1 MNNHFAELINT
12 RLKPDVETRLDMS
25 RFNGFPSAPKRLK
38 RFSSTSLGCTGLKS
52 GVNESS
58 LRKTFSFLL
67 VLLTVLLHAASSFA
81 EQTDD
86 TEYEAVAEEYIK
98 TYLAAH
104 PLEGTALG
112 LHEYDGKIS
121 DYSRLALDAELSR
134 LRRFE
139 DRLAK
144 FDPAKLGARQSID
157 LRILQAA
164 VKKDLFEMQDMSVF
178 ERNPMVYAGAAD
190 VNVYIKRNFAPLED
204 RVRSLVAIESQIP
217 NILIAART
225 NLNDVLPK
233 PYVEL
238 AIQVAKG
245 SADFLKKDLVS
256 AVSGLK
262 DEQLRAAFLNANRKA
277 ANALNDYAAWL
288 EREKLPKASLDFAL
302 GEEKFHR
309 FLAQTEL
316 VDLPPEKILEIG
328 MAQLKTEQ
336 DAFAE
341 AAKKVDPNKPPIEVF
356 KQIQTEHPTP
366 DKLIPDVAKD
376 LDKIRKYVLSHHLV
390 GIPSEIRAKVKET
403 PQYLRATS
411 FASMD
416 TPGPFEKRAT
426 EAYYYVTPT
435 ENDWPDKQKQEWLT
449 AVNYYTSDITSI
461 HEAYPGHYV
470 QFLHLNASPATKV
483 EKIFGSYAFIE
494 GWAHY
499 CEKMMLDEGYGSA
512 TRSTPNEEDV
522 KRAAKYRMA
531 QADEALLRLCRLC
544 VSIKMHTQNMSIEEA
559 TKFFQENCY
568 YEEKPARQEATRGT
582 FDPGYLNYTLGKLE
596 ILKLRDDY
604 KAQQGDA
611 FSLQKFH
618 NELLNHGMPPIR
630 LLREI
635 MLKDQSKWDQVL

>member
-1 MNNHFAELINT
+1 M
-12 RLKPDVETRLDMS
+12 KPAFRVK
-25 RFNGFPSAPKRLK
+25 A
-38 RFSSTSLGCTGLKS
+38 
-52 GVNESS
+52 
-58 LRKTFSFLL
+58 FSFILFL
-67 VLLTVLLHAASSFA
+67 AALCLFPQSLPSFA
-81 EQTDD
+81 AEAEDG
-86 TEYEAVAEEYIK
+86 EYEAVAEEYIK
-98 TYLAAH
+98 GYFGAH

-112 LHEYDGKIS
+112 LHEYDGKIT

-134 LRRFE
+134 LRRFD
-139 DRLAK
+139 DRLSK
-144 FDPAKLGARQSID
+144 FDPGKLSSRQSID

-164 VKKDLFEMQDMSVF
+164 VKKDLFEMQEMSVF
-178 ERNPMVYAGAAD
+178 ERNPMVYARAAD

-225 NLNDVLPK
+225 NLNDVVPK

-238 AIQVAKG
+238 AIQIAKG
-245 SADFLKKDLVS
+245 SADFLKKNLV
-256 AVSGLK
+256 AAIGNLK
-262 DEQLRAAFLNANRKA
+262 DEQLRGAFHEANRKA

-288 EREKLPKASLDFAL
+288 QREKLPKASMDFAL
-302 GEEKFHR
+302 GEEKFRR

-316 VDLPPEKILEIG
+316 VDLPPQKILEIG
-328 MAQLKTEQ
+328 LERLKAEQ
-336 DAFAE
+336 TAFVE
-341 AAKKVDPNKPPIEVF
+341 AAKKIDPTKSPIEVF
-356 KQIQTEHPTP
+356 KQIQSEHPTP
-366 DKLIPDVAKD
+366 QNLIPDVAKD
-376 LDKIRKYVLSHHLV
+376 LDKIRKDVLSQHLV
-390 GIPSEIRAKVKET
+390 SIPSDVRAKVTET

-416 TPGPFEKRAT
+416 TPGPFEKRAN

-435 ENDWPDKQKQEWLT
+435 ENDWSEKQKEEWLT
-449 AVNYYTSDITSI
+449 AFNYYTSDVVSI

-470 QFLHLNASPATKV
+470 QFLHLNASPASKV
-483 EKIFGSYAFIE
+483 EKIFGSYAFVE

-499 CEKMMLDEGYGSA
+499 CEKMMLDEGYGSS
-512 TRSTPNEEDV
+512 TNSTPSEDEV

-544 VSIKMHTQNMSIEEA
+544 VSIKMHTQKMSLDEA

-568 YEEKPARQEATRGT
+568 YEQKPARQEAMRGT
-582 FDPGYLNYTLGKLE
+582 FDPGYLNYTLGKLQ

-604 KAQQGDA
+604 KTQQGDD

>member
-1 MNNHFAELINT
+1 M
-12 RLKPDVETRLDMS
+12 LK
-25 RFNGFPSAPKRLK
+25 A
-38 RFSSTSLGCTGLKS
+38 
-52 GVNESS
+52 
-58 LRKTFSFLL
+58 FSFIFSL
-67 VLLTVLLHAASSFA
+67 VALSLSCGDSFA
-81 EQTDD
+81 TQTADA
-86 TEYEAVAEEYIK
+86 EYEAVAEEYIK
-98 TYLAAH
+98 GYLAAH

-112 LHEYDGKIS
+112 LHDYDGKIT

-134 LRRFE
+134 LRRFD
-139 DRLAK
+139 DRLTK
-144 FDPAKLGARQSID
+144 FDPGELSPRQSID

-164 VKKDLFEMQDMSVF
+164 VKKELFEMQDMSVF
-178 ERNPMVYAGAAD
+178 ERNPMVYARAAD

-217 NILIAART
+217 NILVAART
-225 NLNDVLPK
+225 NLGDVLPK

-238 AIQVAKG
+238 AIQIARA
-245 SADFLKKDLVS
+245 SSDFLKKDLVA
-256 AVSGLK
+256 AVAGLQ
-262 DEQLRAAFLNANRKA
+262 DEQVRVAFQEANRKA
-277 ANALNDYAAWL
+277 ASALTDYAAWL

-302 GEEKFHR
+302 GEEKFR
-309 FLAQTEL
+309 RLLAQTEL

-328 MAQLKTEQ
+328 MEQLKTEQ
-336 DAFAE
+336 EAFAD
-341 AAKKVDPNKPPIEVF
+341 AAKRIDPNKSAIEVF
-356 KQIQTEHPTP
+356 KQIQSEHPTP
-366 DKLIPDVAKD
+366 ENLIPDVGKD
-376 LDKIRKYVLSHHLV
+376 LDKIRKYVSSHHLV
-390 GIPSEIRAKVKET
+390 TIPADVRAKVKET

-416 TPGPFEKRAT
+416 TPGPFERRAT

-435 ENDWPDKQKQEWLT
+435 ENDWPEKQKQEWLT
-449 AVNYYTSDITSI
+449 AFNYYTSNIVSI

-470 QFLHLNASPATKV
+470 QFLRLNASPASKV

-499 CEKMMLDEGYGSA
+499 CEKMMVDEGYGSPTAA
-512 TRSTPNEEDV
+512 TPSAEDV

-544 VSIKMHTQNMSIEEA
+544 VSIKMHTQHMSVEEA

-568 YEEKPARQEATRGT
+568 YEEKPARQEAIRGT
-582 FDPGYLNYTLGKLE
+582 FDPGYLNYTLGKLQ

-604 KAQQGDA
+604 KAQQGDE

-635 MLKDQSKWDQVL
+635 MLKDQSKWNEVL

>member
-1 MNNHFAELINT
+1 MKPVLSLKAFAFILF
-12 RLKPDVETRLDMS
+12 LVALGP
-25 RFNGFPSAPKRLK
+25 FPERI
-38 RFSSTSLGCTGLKS
+38 R
-52 GVNESS
+52 
-58 LRKTFSFLL
+58 
-67 VLLTVLLHAASSFA
+67 SFA
-81 EQTDD
+81 AEAEDG
-86 TEYEAVAEEYIK
+86 EYEAVAEEYIK
-98 TYLAAH
+98 GYLGAH

-112 LHEYDGKIS
+112 LHEYDGKIT

-134 LRRFE
+134 LRRFD
-139 DRLAK
+139 DRLSK
-144 FDPAKLGARQSID
+144 FDPGKLSPRQAID

-178 ERNPMVYAGAAD
+178 EQNPMIYARAAD

-225 NLNDVLPK
+225 NLNDVVPK

-238 AIQVAKG
+238 AIQIAKG
-245 SADFLKKDLVS
+245 SADFLKKDLVA
-256 AVSGLK
+256 AVGNLK
-262 DEQLRAAFLNANRKA
+262 DEQLRLAFHEANRKA
-277 ANALNDYAAWL
+277 ANALNDYAGWL

-302 GEEKFHR
+302 GEEKFRR

-316 VDLPPEKILEIG
+316 VDLPPQKILELG
-328 MAQLKTEQ
+328 MAQLKAEQ
-336 DAFAE
+336 EAFAE
-341 AAKKVDPNKPPIEVF
+341 AAKKIDPNKSPIEIF
-356 KQIQTEHPTP
+356 KQIQSEHPTQQN
-366 DKLIPDVAKD
+366 LIPDVAKD
-376 LDKIRKYVLSHHLV
+376 LDKTRKYVLSRHLV
-390 GIPSEIRAKVKET
+390 SIPSDVRAKVKET

-416 TPGPFEKRAT
+416 TPGPFEKRAN

-435 ENDWPDKQKQEWLT
+435 ENDWPEKQKEEWLT
-449 AVNYYTSDITSI
+449 AFNYYTSDVVSI

-470 QFLHLNASPATKV
+470 QFLHLNASPASKV
-483 EKIFGSYAFIE
+483 EKIFGSYAFVE

-499 CEKMMLDEGYGSA
+499 CEKMMLDESYGNA
-512 TRSTPNEEDV
+512 TSSTPSEDDV

-544 VSIKMHTQNMSIEEA
+544 VSIKMHTQKMSLDQA

-568 YEEKPARQEATRGT
+568 YEENPARQEAMRGT

-604 KAQQGDA
+604 KTQQGDD

>member
-1 MNNHFAELINT
+1 MSKHLSALINT
-12 RLKPDVETRLDMS
+12 RLQPGAKSQPGIS
-25 RFNGFPSAPKRLK
+25 RFNGFPAPSKPLK
-38 RFSSTSLGCTGLKS
+38 RFPSCSWACTGLRS
-52 GVNESS
+52 GVNESG
-58 LRKTFSFLL
+58 LWKTALL
-67 VLLTVLLHAASSFA
+67 VLLLLAFHFSSANSFA
-81 EQTDD
+81 AEKEDAD
-86 TEYEAVAEEYIK
+86 YEAVAEEYIK
-98 TYLAAH
+98 GYFAAR
-104 PLEGTALG
+104 PLQGTALG
-112 LHEYDGKIS
+112 LHEYDGKIT

-134 LRRFE
+134 LRRFD
-139 DRLAK
+139 DRLNK
-144 FDPAKLGARQSID
+144 FDPTKLSQRQSID

-178 ERNPMVYAGAAD
+178 ERNPMVYARAAD
-190 VNVYIKRNFAPLED
+190 VNVYIKRNFAPLDD

-238 AIQVAKG
+238 AIQIAKA
-245 SADFLKKDLVS
+245 SSDFLKKDLVG
-256 AVSGLK
+256 AVAGLK
-262 DEQLRAAFLNANRKA
+262 DEQIRVAFQDANRKA
-277 ANALNDYAAWL
+277 ANALANYAGWL

-302 GEEKFHR
+302 GEEKFKR

-316 VDLPPEKILEIG
+316 VDLAPEKILEIG
-328 MAQLKTEQ
+328 MAQLKVEQ
-336 DAFAE
+336 EAFAD
-341 AAKKVDPNKPPIEVF
+341 AAKKIDPNKPPIEVF
-356 KQIQTEHPTP
+356 KQIQSEHPTP
-366 DKLIPDVAKD
+366 ENLIPDVAKD
-376 LDKIRKYVLSHHLV
+376 LDKIRKYVSSHHLV
-390 GIPSEIRAKVKET
+390 GMPSDVRAKVKET

-416 TPGPFEKRAT
+416 TPGPFEKRAN

-435 ENDWPDKQKQEWLT
+435 ESDWPEKQKQEWLT
-449 AVNYYTSDITSI
+449 AFNYYTSDITSI

-470 QFLHLNASPATKV
+470 QFLHLNASTATKI
-483 EKIFGSYAFIE
+483 EKIFGSYAFVE

-512 TRSTPNEEDV
+512 TSSTPSEEDV

-544 VSIKMHTQNMSIEEA
+544 VSIKMHTQNISIEEA

-568 YEEKPARQEATRGT
+568 YEEKPARQEAMRGT
-582 FDPGYLNYTLGKLE
+582 FDPGYLNYTLGKLQ

-604 KAQQGDA
+604 KAQQGDE

-635 MLKDQSKWDQVL
+635 MLKDQSKWDEVL